1 MESYCFE
8 HIICVMITMY
18 TLALLI
24 YLLFHFYLFL
34 CIFWW
39 SLVPQSGIYKGF
51 ESWAASVVVKK
62 MTSRKLLT
70 MEVHMQ
76 LKAQQV
82 ISACQEVRSVV
93 ARVIYFNFNGYL
105 YQFEFAEW
113 TLKDFYGVKHS
124 VWFQLINVHFVPFL

>member
-1 MESYCFE
+1 
-8 HIICVMITMY
+8 
-18 TLALLI
+18 
-24 YLLFHFYLFL
+24 
-34 CIFWW
+34 
-39 SLVPQSGIYKGF
+39 
-51 ESWAASVVVKK
+51 

-105 YQFEFAEW
+105 YQFEFAE
-113 TLKDFYGVKHS
+113 
-124 VWFQLINVHFVPFL
+124 